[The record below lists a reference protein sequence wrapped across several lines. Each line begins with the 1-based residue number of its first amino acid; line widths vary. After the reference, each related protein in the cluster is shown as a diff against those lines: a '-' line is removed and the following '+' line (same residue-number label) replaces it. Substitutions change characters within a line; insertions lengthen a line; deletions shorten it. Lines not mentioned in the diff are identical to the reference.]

1 VTLRR
6 AVESVDH
13 LILGAATLADG
24 IAFVRDRFGVA
35 ARPGLRLP
43 GAGTEHAIVAL
54 GPRSYLQV
62 LAPADDAD
70 EPAPGLAPLRS
81 LAQPA
86 LWGWAIATDGAAGG
100 ARADH
105 LGVVHATLGADRRA
119 PDDTLGSAAFVRWR
133 NLGVQLA
140 LGPAAPVFIEWSAHS
155 PHPAAQAP
163 AAGTLLSLTLRHPD
177 PDAALAALAKL
188 GFSVDIVHASAP
200 GITAVLETLDGQ
212 RVTL

>member
-1 VTLRR
+1 MTLRR

-24 IAFVRDRFGVA
+24 IAFVRKRLGVA
-35 ARPGLRLP
+35 ARPGQRLP

-62 LAPADDAD
+62 LAPSDDAD

-86 LWGWAIATDGAAGG
+86 LWGWAIATDGGGTGG

-105 LGVVHATLGADRRA
+105 LGVVHATLGADRRTE
-119 PDDTLGSAAFVRWR
+119 PGAAFVRWR
-133 NLGVQLA
+133 NLAVQLA
-140 LGPAAPVFIEWSAHS
+140 LGAAAPVFIEWSAHS

-163 AAGTLLSLTLRHPD
+163 AAGTLVSLTLRHPD
-177 PDAALAALAKL
+177 PDAVHAALAKL
-188 GFSVDIVHASAP
+188 GFSVDVVRASAP